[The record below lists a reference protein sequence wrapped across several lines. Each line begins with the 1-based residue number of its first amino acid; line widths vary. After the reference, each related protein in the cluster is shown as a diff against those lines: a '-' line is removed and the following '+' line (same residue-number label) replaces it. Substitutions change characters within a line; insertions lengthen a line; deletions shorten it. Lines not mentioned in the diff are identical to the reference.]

1 MSQPHEV
8 ASLLSQVKTI
18 SDSYRRLEK
27 FTGEKFNIFS
37 VLKIET
43 DEVRTHSRFLAELLN
58 PEGSHK
64 YGDDFLKLFIKE
76 MKLDTSIDTAS
87 SKAFVEYY
95 CGPVTTT
102 TGGNLDILIRD
113 KEGNCIMIEN
123 KIYASEQPNQ
133 LIRYSN
139 FNPEGMLIFLTL
151 RGEESK
157 NSASKD
163 IRYKILSYELDVIN
177 WLEKCKSVAVDSPML
192 REILTHYINLL
203 KKLTHQNTNSQMN
216 DDLTSLI
223 LDNKNYFD
231 SYSSLLAIEKD
242 LKRRILSKTVVPILK
257 EVGEVHGVD
266 LILPNED
273 EFINIT
279 GSWLGFSYK
288 NTLLES
294 YGLSIVF
301 QANQSAGDGLNRM
314 HFGLVRA
321 PGYTLNDNDSNI
333 SNKFR
338 ELFGTARSSNIWLAY
353 APFTDFF
360 MLGDINTLSEI
371 HFDALKFKEAVS
383 STILKVLDILDPAKS
398 GK

>member
-1 MSQPHEV
+1 
-8 ASLLSQVKTI
+8 
-18 SDSYRRLEK
+18 
-27 FTGEKFNIFS
+27 
-37 VLKIET
+37 
-43 DEVRTHSRFLAELLN
+43 
-58 PEGSHK
+58 
-64 YGDDFLKLFIKE
+64 
-76 MKLDTSIDTAS
+76 
-87 SKAFVEYY
+87 
-95 CGPVTTT
+95 
-102 TGGNLDILIRD
+102 
-113 KEGNCIMIEN
+113 
-123 KIYASEQPNQ
+123 
-133 LIRYSN
+133 
-139 FNPEGMLIFLTL
+139 
-151 RGEESK
+151 
-157 NSASKD
+157 
-163 IRYKILSYELDVIN
+163 
-177 WLEKCKSVAVDSPML
+177 
-192 REILTHYINLL
+192 
-203 KKLTHQNTNSQMN
+203 SQMN

-338 ELFGTARSSNIWLAY
+338 ELFG
-353 APFTDFF
+353 
-360 MLGDINTLSEI
+360 
-371 HFDALKFKEAVS
+371 
-383 STILKVLDILDPAKS
+383 
-398 GK
+398 